1 MSDADHLV
9 HLHHLR
15 GDHAPGTTK
24 TWEVRH
30 DGTLIGRLYRIGP
43 ADRPSSYRFDPATG
57 SGLAPRVFDRQED
70 ARAGLATD
78 AAAAP

>member
-9 HLHHLR
+9 HLHHLK
-15 GDHAPGTTK
+15 GDHTPGTTK

-30 DGTLIGRLYRIGP
+30 DGALIGRLYRVGP
-43 ADRPSSYRFDPATG
+43 ADRPLSYRFDPATG
-57 SGLAPRVFDRQED
+57 TGLSPRVFDRQED
-70 ARAGLATD
+70 ARIGLATD